1 MKGPIKFN
9 HILYL
14 TGFFVIILSL
24 FDPGDDDK
32 QLPQTTAVQEKN
44 ISSCVDESK
53 LPAPGNSF
61 DGKTLYRHA
70 FAAICNGHLKLADSA
85 SMKAFKKEWENKY
98 SPSELSTEEKT
109 DRAIATMLAS
119 LNQRFDSY
127 LLPKAVE
134 ASKEE
139 IDPTMSGIGAEI
151 NLTTDLKELFKGRT
165 GQVTEA
171 ELKESMKL
179 SDTNKL
185 RIKHVMEGGPSEGIL
200 QEGDII
206 TAVDGIPLSG
216 LYLEDVVYK
225 RIRGKAGTPVLL
237 TIERQD
243 EPVKIVRGN
252 ITMKVVSE
260 RTLDDS
266 IAYIQL
272 RDFMS
277 KYAVQEFH
285 DALER
290 ANKANAVII
299 DLRNN
304 PGGNFDSV
312 IMMAS
317 FLLNQGNLVV
327 VNTREGDGLSRSDI
341 SLYEGFMATI
351 EYVKEGVDEKVLKH
365 YPLGIPQAITQ
376 DRQHLAEIDA
386 DTPIVVLIN
395 ERSASG
401 SELLSGILKD
411 RATLVGQPTLGKGV
425 GQGQHPLPYGR
436 LLRVTELEFLPRG
449 QSIDKVGV
457 IPDVIVKDDTTLDGD
472 EQLDQ
477 AVSQAK
483 LLIEKARSEAEL
495 KQKLEKEKRSFFLL
509 NK

>member
-14 TGFFVIILSL
+14 AGFLVLTLILFNL
-24 FDPGDDDK
+24 GEDDK
-32 QLPQTTAVQEKN
+32 QIPQTTAVQEKHTA
-44 ISSCVDESK
+44 SCVDEKK

-61 DGKTLYRHA
+61 DGKILYRHA

-109 DRAIATMLAS
+109 DRAIAAMLAS
-119 LNQRFDSY
+119 LNQRFDTY
-127 LLPKAVE
+127 LLPQAVE
-134 ASKEE
+134 AGKEQ
-139 IDPTMSGIGAEI
+139 IDPTLSGIGAEI
-151 NLTTDLKELFKGRT
+151 SLTAPLKEAT
-165 GQVTEA
+165 
-171 ELKESMKL
+171 KL
-179 SDTNKL
+179 SNTNRL
-185 RIKHVMEGGPSEGIL
+185 LIKRVLEGGPSEGIL

-206 TAVDGIPLSG
+206 TAVNGIPLVG
-216 LYLEDVVYK
+216 LDLEDVVYK

-237 TIERQD
+237 TIERQE
-243 EPVKIVRGN
+243 EPVKVIRGN

-260 RTLDDS
+260 HALDGN

-277 KYAVQEFH
+277 KYAVKEFH

-312 IMMAS
+312 IMIAS

-341 SLYEGFMATI
+341 ALYEGFMATI
-351 EYVKEGVDEKVLKH
+351 EYVKEGVDDKVLKH
-365 YPLGIPQAITQ
+365 YPLGIPQAVTQ
-376 DRQHLAEIDA
+376 DRQHLAEIAA

-425 GQGQHPLPYGR
+425 GQGLHPLPYGR
-436 LLRVTELEFLPRG
+436 ELHVTELEFLPRG

-457 IPDVIVKDDTTLDGD
+457 IPDLIVKDDPSQDGD
-472 EQLDQ
+472 EQLNQ
-477 AVSQAK
+477 AVAQAK
-483 LLIEKARSEAEL
+483 SLIEKTRSVATL

-509 NK
+509 DK

>member
-14 TGFFVIILSL
+14 AGFLVLIMFL
-24 FDPGDDDK
+24 FNLGDGDK
-32 QLPQTTAVQEKN
+32 QIPQTTAVQEKHTA
-44 ISSCVDESK
+44 SCVDESK
-53 LPAPGNSF
+53 LPTPGNSF
-61 DGKTLYRHA
+61 DGKILYRHA

-85 SMKAFKKEWENKY
+85 RMKAFKKEWENKY
-98 SPSELSTEEKT
+98 SASELSTEKKT
-109 DRAIATMLAS
+109 DRAIAEMLAS
-119 LNQRFDSY
+119 LNQRFDTY
-127 LLPKAVE
+127 LLPQAVE

-139 IDPTMSGIGAEI
+139 IDPTLSGIGAEI
-151 NLTTDLKELFKGRT
+151 SLTAPLKEAL
-165 GQVTEA
+165 
-171 ELKESMKL
+171 KL
-179 SDTNKL
+179 SNTNRL
-185 RIKHVMEGGPSEGIL
+185 LIKRVLEGGPSEGIL
-200 QEGDII
+200 KEGDII
-206 TAVDGIPLSG
+206 TAVDGIPLVG
-216 LYLEDVVYK
+216 LNLEEVVYK

-237 TIERQD
+237 TIEREA
-243 EPVKIVRGN
+243 EPVKIIRGN

-260 RTLDDS
+260 RVLDGD

-312 IMMAS
+312 IMIAS
-317 FLLNQGNLVV
+317 FILNQGNLVV
-327 VNTREGDGLSRSDI
+327 VNTREGDSLSRSEI

-365 YPLGIPQAITQ
+365 YPLGIPQAVTQ
-376 DRQHLAEIDA
+376 DRQHLAEIAA

-436 LLRVTELEFLPRG
+436 LLSVTELEFLPHG

-457 IPDVIVKDDTTLDGD
+457 IPDILVKDDTTLEGD

-477 AVSQAK
+477 AAAQAK
-483 LLIEKARSEAEL
+483 SLIESARSLAAL

-509 NK
+509 EK